1 MKSKDGFVQAYNAPL
16 RAFGHL
22 LHRLG
27 DYRSNQCSPA
37 GQWILRRESS
47 KRFPNSLR
55 PDDSGL
61 HAGGHDQLQRGRPG
75 VRSGRDQGRRN
86 PASIGV
92 LIKDSYNVTL
102 SNVGS
107 FNHGICFEAQ
117 SDTVFGISLHAV
129 GLSTGARVDAHFV
142 DSSWP
147 EIFLLNSRFGM
158 DGLGDV
164 NSNAYVRFT
173 GGTIGPNTFYAQN
186 NQFDQGSASV
196 GTFIEF
202 KSLTTPTNLITSEF
216 TFVGNHVET
225 MHNVVKTDSTATQI
239 SRLKLIGNTLLDTF
253 VTSEFWSFGA
263 ATNIYDLSITGNT
276 VYQGSFTFKPGGQI
290 SSAVVSN
297 NQFLNLS
304 GGATFNG
311 TGGGAL
317 SALGNVYNGS
327 VTLSGSWGVGE
338 FGGLLLT
345 GSLGN
350 TTSGSVAVNF
360 PGAAGLASCA
370 STLGVAFGGSSVGIT
385 FNPSLHVSNR
395 WCTPRGFALA

>member
-1 MKSKDGFVQAYNAPL
+1 VRRTVSGDTIEVRGRDMKSCAFIPRPFRGSGVKGKTALMDNPDSRIMKSKDGFVQAYNAQAAVDGEAQIIL
-16 RAFGHL
+16 AHDVTQSA
-22 LHRLG
+22 G
-27 DYRSNQCSPA
+27 DCGQLTPMTDAIEINLQCSPA

-47 KRFPNSLR
+47 KRFALTTPVCMQVGTTSSN
-55 PDDSGL
+55 
-61 HAGGHDQLQRGRPG
+61 G
-75 VRSGRDQGRRN
+75 VAQVFDLGVTRAVGT
-86 PASIGV
+86 PASTTIGV

-129 GLSTGARVDAHFV
+129 GLSTGACVDAHFV

-263 ATNIYDLSITGNT
+263 ATNIYDLNITGNT

-297 NQFLNLS
+297 NQFLKRRR
-304 GGATFNG
+304 
-311 TGGGAL
+311 
-317 SALGNVYNGS
+317 Y
-327 VTLSGSWGVGE
+327 
-338 FGGLLLT
+338 
-345 GSLGN
+345 
-350 TTSGSVAVNF
+350 
-360 PGAAGLASCA
+360 
-370 STLGVAFGGSSVGIT
+370 
-385 FNPSLHVSNR
+385 
-395 WCTPRGFALA
+395 TPTH